1 MIWPA
6 PWSSPFGKVEAVV
19 MRCSGCRLFLG
30 IGSDAFEES
39 FGGRYERWQIFGQGG
54 LHDVVGGVEISV
66 REMVAHPGE
75 VDPWDGGFFG

>member
-1 MIWPA
+1 
-6 PWSSPFGKVEAVV
+6 

-54 LHDVVGGVEISV
+54 LHDAVGGVEISV
-66 REMVAHPGE
+66 REIAAHPGI
-75 VDPWDGGFFG
+75 VDPWDGGFFGERRCRRL